1 MTELGIAYE
10 SHSNRNIAIALTD
23 RYPQPT
29 ILTGFKGEF
38 CWVKRNIFCQENY
51 CPGCEIYQRRYKDD
65 RY

>member
-1 MTELGIAYE
+1 MTDMGIASE
-10 SHSNRNIAIALTD
+10 SHGDRNKAIALTD
-23 RYPQPT
+23 RYPHPT
-29 ILTGFKGEF
+29 ISTGFKGDF